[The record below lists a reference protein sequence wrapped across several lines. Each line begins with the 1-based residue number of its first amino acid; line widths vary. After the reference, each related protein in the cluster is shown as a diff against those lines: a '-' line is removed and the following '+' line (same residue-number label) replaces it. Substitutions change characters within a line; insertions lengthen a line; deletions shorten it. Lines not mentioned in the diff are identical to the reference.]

1 MGYNSAMAESLVQ
14 KLKLWRDAQAQAEG
28 VPYYMVLK
36 NTTLLEI
43 SQAHIANTED
53 LAKISGL
60 TANKISKYGKKILEI
75 VLGAASIADDQQNHE
90 DNKALPVSLFLDF
103 VNGGLAQFKGRVLG
117 EVSSAKVQ
125 GRAMYFTI
133 KDKNDQST
141 LDCFI
146 WLAQYEMCGVNMQV
160 GMEVIVTGIPNIY
173 KPSGRFSLRAETIEL
188 VGEGALKKAYD
199 ELKAKLEAE
208 GIFALEKKRPLP
220 EYPQKIGLITSK
232 TGAVIHDFLNNLG
245 RFGYKIKFYDSRV
258 EGQVAVSDL
267 ISAVK
272 YFKKQ
277 EIDLLVII
285 RGGGSLESLQA
296 FNNEMLI
303 REVCDFPVPVI
314 AGIGHDKDVPLICL
328 AADLAPSTPTACAR
342 AINKSWEQAMSKIE
356 ILRRDLINGFSL
368 DLSEKKE
375 FIRQSSE
382 IIKSYF
388 EDFFEK
394 FRLVQAGIDK
404 CVLQIGF
411 AISRTKENI
420 EGFVRS
426 LAAFDPQRPLKL
438 GYSIVSLGE
447 KIVRK
452 TADVKAGDIIDIK
465 VLDGKISA
473 GVKAKEKE

>member
-1 MGYNSAMAESLVQ
+1 MAEGLVQ
-14 KLKLWRDAQAQAEG
+14 KLKFWRDAQAQAEG

-75 VLGAASIADDQQNHE
+75 VLGASSTTADEQSHE

-160 GMEVIVTGIPNIY
+160 GMEVIVTGTPNIY
-173 KPSGRFSLRAETIEL
+173 KPSGRFSLRAETVEL

-267 ISAVK
+267 IGAVK

-356 ILRRDLINGFSL
+356 ILRRDLINGFSVN
-368 DLSEKKE
+368 LSEKKE

-394 FRLVQAGIDK
+394 FRKVQEGLARCAI
-404 CVLQIGF
+404 QIGF
-411 AISRTKENI
+411 ALGQLKERL
-420 EGFVRS
+420 ESFSRS
-426 LAAFDPQRPLKL
+426 LAAFNPERLLSL
-438 GYSIVSLGE
+438 GYSILRQQGQVVKSIKQLEIGAQ
-447 KIVRK
+447 I
-452 TADVKAGDIIDIK
+452 DVQ
-465 VLDGKISA
+465 LQDGTLQASVNHKSSHQ
-473 GVKAKEKE
+473 K